1 MLGGETPSCTHLTT
15 LWHSTM
21 STKGLSLPMQHYNI
35 AMATDF
41 FYPQAGG
48 VEFHV
53 FHLSQKLIDLGHS
66 VIIITHDYGDRNGI
80 RMLTNGLRVYYV
92 PFLKVY
98 RNTTFPTVFLA
109 FPVLRNIFIREQ
121 IDIVHG
127 HGSLSSLGAEAILHG
142 KTMGLKTVFTD
153 HSLFGFADIGSI
165 LGNKLLK
172 FTLSDISHV
181 ICVSHTCKENTVLR
195 ASIDPLDVSVIPN
208 AVLSE
213 EFAPD
218 KSRVSDK
225 SRITIVVISRLFPNK
240 GADLLVAVIPQICS
254 RRSNVDFLIAG
265 DGPKFLDLEQ
275 MREKYFLQERVSLIG
290 AVKHEEVRDVMVKG
304 EIYLH
309 PSLTEAFGTV
319 IVEAAS
325 CGLYVVTTKV
335 GGIPEVLPQ
344 HMTSFA
350 EPEEDSLVDALLQAI
365 DKVASGEID
374 TSLFHL
380 EVAQMYS
387 WDDIAK
393 RTENVYNSLWYHDL
407 PLLLVTRLLKYYC
420 CGIIAGKLYV
430 LCVIVDIFILS
441 VLEWLYPAEHIDMAS
456 KWPQK
461 KSTKQFT
468 LLVEGNESLLNLK

>member
-1 MLGGETPSCTHLTT
+1 MMTRP
-15 LWHSTM
+15 
-21 STKGLSLPMQHYNI
+21 LPIQRYNI

-41 FYPQAGG
+41 FYPQPGG

-66 VIIITHDYGDRNGI
+66 VVIITHDYGDRNGV

-92 PFLKVY
+92 PFVQVY
-98 RNTTFPTVFLA
+98 RSTTFPTVFLA
-109 FPVLRNIFIREQ
+109 FPILRTIFVREQ

-127 HGSLSSLGAEAILHG
+127 HGSFSSLGAEAIFHG

-195 ASIDPLDVSVIPN
+195 ASLNPLDVSVIPN
-208 AVLSE
+208 AVISE
-213 EFAPD
+213 DFAPD
-218 KSRVSDK
+218 KDRSLDR
-225 SRITIVVISRLFPNK
+225 SRITIVVISRLFSNK
-240 GADLLVAVIPQICS
+240 GADLLVAAVPRICTE
-254 RRSNVDFLIAG
+254 RSNVDFLIAG

-275 MREKYFLQERVSLIG
+275 MREKYFLQERVNLMG

-304 EIYLH
+304 DIYLH

-335 GGIPEVLPQ
+335 GGIPEVLPR
-344 HMTSFA
+344 HMTLFA
-350 EPEEDSLVDALLQAI
+350 EPEEDSLVSELLRAI
-365 DKVASGEID
+365 DRVHSGEID

-393 RTENVYNSLWYHDL
+393 RTENVYNSLWCRDL
-407 PLLLVTRLLKYYC
+407 QQLKLARLQKYYC
-420 CGIIAGKLYV
+420 CGAIAGKLYA
-430 LCVIVDIFILS
+430 LCVIVDIFVLS
-441 VLEWLYPAEHIDMAS
+441 ILEWLYPAKNIDAAS
-456 KWPQK
+456 KWPLPT
-461 KSTKQFT
+461 KSQSFT
-468 LLVEGNESLLNLK
+468 LAEEESASSESLTPA

>member
-1 MLGGETPSCTHLTT
+1 
-15 LWHSTM
+15 
-21 STKGLSLPMQHYNI
+21 MQHYNI
-35 AMATDF
+35 AMVTDF
-41 FYPQAGG
+41 FYPQPGG

-66 VIIITHDYGDRNGI
+66 VVIITHDYGDRNGI

-92 PFLKVY
+92 PFAQIY
-98 RNTTFPTVFLA
+98 RSTTFPTVFLA
-109 FPVLRNIFIREQ
+109 FPILRNIFVREQ

-127 HGSLSSLGAEAILHG
+127 HGSFSSLGAEAIFHG

-195 ASIDPLDVSVIPN
+195 ASLDPLDVSVIPN
-208 AVLSE
+208 AVISE
-213 EFAPD
+213 DFAPD
-218 KSRVSDK
+218 KSRVADK

-240 GADLLVAVIPQICS
+240 GADLLVAVVPRICTQ
-254 RRSNVDFLIAG
+254 RDNVDFLIAG

-304 EIYLH
+304 DIYLH

-344 HMTSFA
+344 HMTLFA
-350 EPEEDSLVDALLQAI
+350 EPEEDSLVNALLHAI

-393 RTENVYNSLWYHDL
+393 RTENVYNSLWCRDTAVSL
-407 PLLLVTRLLKYYC
+407 ITKLLKYYC
-420 CGIIAGKLYV
+420 CGAIAGKLYV
-430 LCVIVDIFILS
+430 LCVIVDMFILS
-441 VLEWLYPAEHIDMAS
+441 ILEWLHPVEHIDLAS
-456 KWPQK
+456 KWPLPK
-461 KSTKQFT
+461 RSKQFI
-468 LLVEGNESLLNLK
+468 LQNEDSVSAESLALA